1 MGSVHA
7 VNEIAGQYEI
17 STGVSKSELEKLCNN
32 PKTRSIQFSNP
43 LSKQETC
50 LLETVL
56 FSKRPDILLRIYGHY
71 GKVCDL
77 TFIELL
83 PSLRKIS
90 ADCLME
96 AKGIESVTKLK
107 NLDVLGLGIFNLDNF
122 DFLEYI
128 DPEIKELYLHQT
140 RSKKPRI
147 DIIGKFSNLE
157 FLYLEGQQKGIEAIQ
172 HLHKL
177 KKIILRSIST
187 NNVDY
192 LIGLQD
198 LWSADIKI
206 GGIKSFDG
214 LLTLPKLKYLE
225 LWQIRDLKDLSF
237 ISELTTLQNLF
248 IQSLK
253 QLQRLP
259 NFSKLASLKRIYLE
273 NLKELTD
280 LSTLKTAPA
289 LEEFIYVLAQ
299 NQEPENLIPVLESQ
313 SLKKIFCK
321 FGSDKKNDKFD
332 KLVTL
337 YKKEQYNYSE
347 FEYFN

>member
-1 MGSVHA
+1 MSIRTIR
-7 VNEIAGQYEI
+7 EIGGQYEI
-17 STGVSKSELEKLCNN
+17 STGVSKNDLERLSSN
-32 PKTRSIQFSNP
+32 PKTKSIQIADP
-43 LSKQETC
+43 LTNKEIM
-50 LLETVL
+50 LLETII
-56 FSKRPDILLRIYGHY
+56 FSKRPDILFRVYGHY
-71 GKVCDL
+71 GKTCDL
-77 TFIELL
+77 TFIKQL

-128 DPEIKELYLHQT
+128 DPKIKELYLHQT
-140 RSKKPRI
+140 KSKKPKI

-157 FLYLEGQQKGIEAIQ
+157 FLYLEGQQKGIEVIQ

-198 LWSADIKI
+198 LWSVDIKI
-206 GGIKSFDG
+206 GGIKNFDG

-237 ISELTTLQNLF
+237 VSELTTLQNLF

-253 QLQRLP
+253 QVQRLP
-259 NFSKLASLKRIYLE
+259 SFSKLTSLKRIYLE

-299 NQEPENLIPVLESQ
+299 NQEPENLIPVLENQ
-313 SLKKIFCK
+313 SLKRIFCK
-321 FGSDKKNDKFD
+321 FGSDKKNDRFD
-332 KLVTL
+332 KLVTS
-337 YKKEQYNYSE
+337 YKKEQYDYSE
-347 FEYFN
+347 FEYI